1 MIQKVIELIE
11 QGKSHYFLQDN
22 DTFKS
27 VKFDSEIHKVS
38 GRILLTNEFH
48 NIDLNLPD
56 ISDAQLKKAIPFMIK
71 DELIEGDS
79 EDEWIQSKDSK
90 EILAASSEYL
100 NSVRDLAFQ
109 ENLDFLTP
117 FHAYDSEVNTLIFF
131 ENFVYV
137 HSKRNKIRLMMSL
150 ATFKLSKENIIN
162 QFKADPLEVFS
173 VEEISLD
180 KDLKI
185 QSKVFDSYEDLMIH
199 SFKSIDFSYFN
210 LMQGRYEK
218 RLDIDKL
225 FKQSKKP
232 LIALA
237 SIYLFFISL
246 SLIEIIS
253 YSFQIDNSLE
263 KSKQVFNQKFPSLNY
278 ETDFNEIKYRL
289 MRQNNDQDQL
299 KLISTVSNAV
309 TSLNSTNLNS
319 FVLSQQRTAFEVE
332 ANSFADLERII
343 AKLEGEGIYAQIG
356 TSNRSNNFIIGEIII
371 ESF

>member
-11 QGKSHYFLQDN
+11 QNKSYYFLQDN
-22 DTFKS
+22 NTFES
-27 VKFDSEIHKVS
+27 VKFNSENHKVS

-48 NIDLNLPD
+48 SIDLNLPD
-56 ISDAQLKKAIPFMIK
+56 VSDAQLKKAIPFMIK
-71 DELIEGDS
+71 DELIEDDS
-79 EDEWIQSKDSK
+79 EDEWIQSKDTK

-117 FHAYDSEVNTLIFF
+117 FHGFDSEVNTLIFF

-150 ATFKLSKENIIN
+150 ATFNLSKESIFA
-162 QFKADPLEVFS
+162 QLKDAPLEVFS
-173 VEEISLD
+173 VEEISLH

-185 QSKVFDSYEDLMIH
+185 QAKVFSSYEDLIIYC
-199 SFKSIDFSYFN
+199 FRSIDFSYFN
-210 LMQGRYEK
+210 LLQGKYEK
-218 RLDIDKL
+218 RLDIAKL
-225 FKQSKKP
+225 FKQSRKP

-237 SIYLFFISL
+237 SIYIFFISL
-246 SLIEIIS
+246 SFIEIMS
-253 YSFQIDNSLE
+253 YSFQIDNSQK
-263 KSKQVFNQKFPSLNY
+263 KSKQAFNQKFPSLNY
-278 ETDFNEIKYRL
+278 DTDFEEIKYRL

>member
-1 MIQKVIELIE
+1 
-11 QGKSHYFLQDN
+11 
-22 DTFKS
+22 
-27 VKFDSEIHKVS
+27 
-38 GRILLTNEFH
+38 
-48 NIDLNLPD
+48 
-56 ISDAQLKKAIPFMIK
+56 
-71 DELIEGDS
+71 
-79 EDEWIQSKDSK
+79 
-90 EILAASSEYL
+90 
-100 NSVRDLAFQ
+100 
-109 ENLDFLTP
+109 
-117 FHAYDSEVNTLIFF
+117 
-131 ENFVYV
+131 
-137 HSKRNKIRLMMSL
+137 MMSL
-150 ATFKLSKENIIN
+150 ATFRLSKENIFN

-173 VEEISLD
+173 VEEISFD

-185 QSKVFDSYEDLMIH
+185 QSKVFDSYDDLMIH

-225 FKQSKKP
+225 FMQSKKP

-253 YSFQIDNSLE
+253 YSFQIDNSQE

-299 KLISTVSNAV
+299 KLISTVSNAI

-356 TSNRSNNFIIGEIII
+356 TSNRSNNFIVGEIII

>member
-1 MIQKVIELIE
+1 
-11 QGKSHYFLQDN
+11 
-22 DTFKS
+22 
-27 VKFDSEIHKVS
+27 
-38 GRILLTNEFH
+38 
-48 NIDLNLPD
+48 
-56 ISDAQLKKAIPFMIK
+56 
-71 DELIEGDS
+71 
-79 EDEWIQSKDSK
+79 
-90 EILAASSEYL
+90 
-100 NSVRDLAFQ
+100 
-109 ENLDFLTP
+109 
-117 FHAYDSEVNTLIFF
+117 
-131 ENFVYV
+131 
-137 HSKRNKIRLMMSL
+137 
-150 ATFKLSKENIIN
+150 
-162 QFKADPLEVFS
+162 
-173 VEEISLD
+173 
-180 KDLKI
+180 
-185 QSKVFDSYEDLMIH
+185 MIH

-225 FKQSKKP
+225 FMQSKKP

-299 KLISTVSNAV
+299 KLISTVSNAI

-356 TSNRSNNFIIGEIII
+356 TSNRSNNFIVGEIII